1 MYQDDDP
8 LSYAL
13 KSTHCGWNHG
23 VLASVEFVRPSPK
36 PRKAISLIGRPLN
49 AQRVAHDRQPL
60 RPGDQQALMFHFAFH
75 LAFHFGR
82 ENRKMKHP
90 FPKTQFAQWFS
101 RSTVVFHLPFHL
113 VFHSARKTERNTQ
126 ARIATASLSL
136 PVLTLLRLATAF
148 RPWLDHQQTGEPVH
162 GLLVLER
169 GIRSLPLTVLTRHEL
184 IGRIIGLGRGP
195 ISLYM
200 LQAGI
205 VGLPNVGK
213 STLFNALTAQ
223 EAALAANYPFATIE
237 PNVGVVAVPDG
248 RLGVLKDLNKAQKI
262 VPATVEFVDIAGLVR
277 GASKGEGLGNQ
288 FLANIRETHAVIQV
302 VRCFEDE
309 NIIHVEGSVDPI
321 RDIETIQIE
330 LALADLAS
338 IEKRK
343 DKAGRSAKSGDKD
356 AKRELEIIEKIQ
368 PVLEEGRPIRAAAL
382 TDDERE
388 IVRKWFLLTSKP
400 TIYAANVDE
409 GSLADPDSNPHVL
422 AVKKHA
428 AAENSDVVVICAKL
442 EAELVALED
451 AERAEYLK
459 DLGLESSGVD
469 KMIKAAY
476 HMLGLMSF
484 LTAGEKEVRAW
495 TIPIG
500 TKAPQAA
507 GEIHTD
513 IERGFIRAEIIGYDD
528 LVACGSR
535 KAASEKGLARLEG
548 KEYVMQDGDVVD
560 FRFNV

>member
-1 MYQDDDP
+1 M
-8 LSYAL
+8 
-13 KSTHCGWNHG
+13 
-23 VLASVEFVRPSPK
+23 
-36 PRKAISLIGRPLN
+36 
-49 AQRVAHDRQPL
+49 
-60 RPGDQQALMFHFAFH
+60 
-75 LAFHFGR
+75 
-82 ENRKMKHP
+82 
-90 FPKTQFAQWFS
+90 
-101 RSTVVFHLPFHL
+101 
-113 VFHSARKTERNTQ
+113 
-126 ARIATASLSL
+126 
-136 PVLTLLRLATAF
+136 
-148 RPWLDHQQTGEPVH
+148 
-162 GLLVLER
+162 
-169 GIRSLPLTVLTRHEL
+169 
-184 IGRIIGLGRGP
+184 
-195 ISLYM
+195 
-200 LQAGI
+200 
-205 VGLPNVGK
+205 
-213 STLFNALTAQ
+213 
-223 EAALAANYPFATIE
+223 AANYPFATIE
-237 PNVGVVAVPDG
+237 PNVGVVAVPDD
-248 RLGVLKDLNKAQKI
+248 RLAVLEKLNKAQKV

-356 AKRELEIIEKIQ
+356 AKRELEIIEKIL
-368 PVLEEGRPIRAAAL
+368 PVLEEGKPIRAANL
-382 TDDERE
+382 TDDDRE
-388 IVRKWFLLTSKP
+388 IVRMWFLLTSKP

-409 GSLADPDSNPHVL
+409 GSLADPDSNPHVV

-428 AAENSDVVVICAKL
+428 ATENSDVVVICAKL

>member
-1 MYQDDDP
+1 
-8 LSYAL
+8 
-13 KSTHCGWNHG
+13 
-23 VLASVEFVRPSPK
+23 
-36 PRKAISLIGRPLN
+36 
-49 AQRVAHDRQPL
+49 
-60 RPGDQQALMFHFAFH
+60 
-75 LAFHFGR
+75 
-82 ENRKMKHP
+82 
-90 FPKTQFAQWFS
+90 
-101 RSTVVFHLPFHL
+101 
-113 VFHSARKTERNTQ
+113 
-126 ARIATASLSL
+126 
-136 PVLTLLRLATAF
+136 
-148 RPWLDHQQTGEPVH
+148 
-162 GLLVLER
+162 
-169 GIRSLPLTVLTRHEL
+169 
-184 IGRIIGLGRGP
+184 
-195 ISLYM
+195 M

-237 PNVGVVAVPDG
+237 PNVGVVAVPDD
-248 RLGVLKDLNKAQKI
+248 RLAVLEKLHNAQKV
-262 VPATVEFVDIAGLVR
+262 VPATVEFLDIAGLVR

-288 FLANIRETHAVIQV
+288 FLANIRETHAVVQV
-302 VRCFEDE
+302 VRCFDDD
-309 NIIHVEGSVDPI
+309 NIVHVEGSVDPV

-338 IEKRK
+338 AEKRK
-343 DKAGRSAKSGDKD
+343 DKATRAAKSGGDKD
-356 AKRELEIIEKIQ
+356 AKRELEILDKII
-368 PVLEEGRPIRAAAL
+368 PILEEGRPARAADL
-382 TDDERE
+382 SDDERAT
-388 IVRKWFLLTSKP
+388 VKTWFFLSTKP

-409 GSLADPDSNPHVL
+409 ATLADPNSNAYVQ

-428 AAENSDVVVICAKL
+428 AAENADVVVICAQL
-442 EAELVALED
+442 EAELVALD
-451 AERAEYLK
+451 PAERSEYLR

-469 KMIKAAY
+469 NLIKAAY

-513 IERGFIRAEIIGYDD
+513 IERGFIRAEIVGYDD
-528 LVACGSR
+528 LVASGSR

-548 KEYVMQDGDVVD
+548 KDYVMQDGDVVD

>member
-1 MYQDDDP
+1 
-8 LSYAL
+8 
-13 KSTHCGWNHG
+13 
-23 VLASVEFVRPSPK
+23 
-36 PRKAISLIGRPLN
+36 
-49 AQRVAHDRQPL
+49 
-60 RPGDQQALMFHFAFH
+60 
-75 LAFHFGR
+75 
-82 ENRKMKHP
+82 
-90 FPKTQFAQWFS
+90 
-101 RSTVVFHLPFHL
+101 
-113 VFHSARKTERNTQ
+113 
-126 ARIATASLSL
+126 
-136 PVLTLLRLATAF
+136 
-148 RPWLDHQQTGEPVH
+148 
-162 GLLVLER
+162 
-169 GIRSLPLTVLTRHEL
+169 
-184 IGRIIGLGRGP
+184 
-195 ISLYM
+195 M

-237 PNVGVVAVPDG
+237 PNVGVVAVPDE
-248 RLGVLKDLNKAQKI
+248 RLGVLQKVNKAQKI
-262 VPATVEFVDIAGLVR
+262 IPATVEFVDIAGLVR

-309 NIIHVEGSVDPI
+309 NIVHVEGSVAPI

-330 LALADLAS
+330 LALADLGS

-356 AKRELEIIEKIQ
+356 AKREIEIIEKIL
-368 PVLEEGRPIRAAAL
+368 PVLEEGKPIRAAAL

-388 IVRKWFLLTSKP
+388 IVKKWFLLTSKP

-428 AAENSDVVVICAKL
+428 VAENSDVVVICAKL

-451 AERAEYLK
+451 EERAEYLK

>member
-1 MYQDDDP
+1 
-8 LSYAL
+8 
-13 KSTHCGWNHG
+13 
-23 VLASVEFVRPSPK
+23 
-36 PRKAISLIGRPLN
+36 
-49 AQRVAHDRQPL
+49 
-60 RPGDQQALMFHFAFH
+60 
-75 LAFHFGR
+75 
-82 ENRKMKHP
+82 
-90 FPKTQFAQWFS
+90 
-101 RSTVVFHLPFHL
+101 
-113 VFHSARKTERNTQ
+113 
-126 ARIATASLSL
+126 
-136 PVLTLLRLATAF
+136 
-148 RPWLDHQQTGEPVH
+148 
-162 GLLVLER
+162 
-169 GIRSLPLTVLTRHEL
+169 
-184 IGRIIGLGRGP
+184 
-195 ISLYM
+195 M

-237 PNVGVVAVPDG
+237 PNVGVVAVPDE
-248 RLGVLKDLNKAQKI
+248 RLTVLEKLVGAQKV

-309 NIIHVEGSVDPI
+309 NIVHVEGSVDPV

-330 LALADLAS
+330 LALADLGS
-338 IEKRK
+338 LEKRR
-343 DKAGRSAKSGDKD
+343 DKAGRGAKSGDKD
-356 AKRELEIIEKIQ
+356 AKREIEIIEKLI
-368 PVLEEGRPIRAAAL
+368 PVLEEGRPVRSASL

-388 IVRKWFLLTSKP
+388 IVRKWFLLTTKP

-409 GSLADPDSNPHVL
+409 STLADPASNPHVQKVIEH
-422 AVKKHA
+422 AKK
-428 AAENSDVVVICAKL
+428 ENADVVPICAKL
-442 EAELVALED
+442 EAELVALD
-451 AERAEYLK
+451 TADRSDYLK
-459 DLGLESSGVD
+459 DLGLDSSGVD
-469 KMIKAAY
+469 DLIKAAY

-507 GEIHTD
+507 GAIHSD
-513 IERGFIRAEIIGYDD
+513 IERGFIRAEIIGYED

-548 KEYVMQDGDVVD
+548 KDYMMQEGDVVD

>member
-1 MYQDDDP
+1 
-8 LSYAL
+8 
-13 KSTHCGWNHG
+13 
-23 VLASVEFVRPSPK
+23 
-36 PRKAISLIGRPLN
+36 
-49 AQRVAHDRQPL
+49 
-60 RPGDQQALMFHFAFH
+60 
-75 LAFHFGR
+75 
-82 ENRKMKHP
+82 
-90 FPKTQFAQWFS
+90 
-101 RSTVVFHLPFHL
+101 
-113 VFHSARKTERNTQ
+113 
-126 ARIATASLSL
+126 
-136 PVLTLLRLATAF
+136 
-148 RPWLDHQQTGEPVH
+148 
-162 GLLVLER
+162 
-169 GIRSLPLTVLTRHEL
+169 
-184 IGRIIGLGRGP
+184 
-195 ISLYM
+195 M

-237 PNVGVVAVPDG
+237 PNVGVVAVPDE
-248 RLGVLKDLNKAQKI
+248 RLAVLEKMNKAQRV

-288 FLANIRETHAVIQV
+288 FLANIRETDAVIQV

-309 NIIHVEGSVDPI
+309 NIIHVEGSVNPV

-338 IEKRK
+338 IEKRR
-343 DKAGRSAKSGDKD
+343 DKASRAARAGDKT
-356 AKRELEIIEKIQ
+356 AKAEIEVMDKIQ
-368 PVLEEGRPIRAAAL
+368 PVLEEGRPARAVDL
-382 TDDERE
+382 TKEE
-388 IVRKWFLLTSKP
+388 QLIAKQFFLLTTKP

-409 GSLADPDSNPHVL
+409 ETLLDPDANPHVKT
-422 AVKKHA
+422 VRDHA
-428 AAENSDVVVICAKL
+428 AIENAEVVIICAKI
-442 EAELVALED
+442 EAELVALDET
-451 AERAEYLK
+451 ERKEFLA
-459 DLGLESSGVD
+459 DLGVTSSGVD
-469 KMIKAAY
+469 KLIKSAY
-476 HMLGLMSF
+476 KMLGLMSF

-507 GEIHTD
+507 GEIHSD
-513 IERGFIRAEIIGYDD
+513 IERGFIRAEIISYGD